1 MEVAAVVG
9 LTVAAAFLAVV
20 LRQQRPEFALAIGL
34 MAGAAILTLILT
46 KAVPVFDSLKDMLDQ
61 TSLPAEYGAVLFKAM
76 GVCLLTQLAAD
87 ACEDAGEKAL
97 ASKAELAGK
106 VALLILALP
115 LFQKVAELAA
125 SLMSGQAVSG
135 G

>member
-9 LTVAAAFLAVV
+9 LTVAAAFLAVI
-20 LRQQRPEFALAIGL
+20 LRQQRPEYALAIGL
-34 MAGAAILTLILT
+34 MAGVAILTLIIT
-46 KAVPVFDSLKDMLDQ
+46 KAVPVFNSLKELLDKA
-61 TSLPAEYGAVLFKAM
+61 SLPVEYGAVLFKAL
-76 GVCLLTQLAAD
+76 GVCLLTQLASD

-97 ASKAELAGK
+97 AAKAELAGK

-115 LFQKVAELAA
+115 LFQKVAEMAA
-125 SLMSGQAVSG
+125 SLMNGQAVG